1 LTTYKPQDFYV
12 GRHIQFVL
20 CFFFRT
26 TCGNTFYRTACGKVR
41 RHYLSEMNKI
51 KRIYHTVID
60 KLSFFVI
67 HLFYIDS
74 EVIKKNY
81 VCNCARVKAELDVTI
96 LV

>member
-1 LTTYKPQDFYV
+1 MWEDTFNLF
-12 GRHIQFVL
+12 FV
-20 CFFFRT
+20 FFCT
-26 TCGNTFYRTACGKVR
+26 TCGNTFCRTACGKVR

-51 KRIYHTVID
+51 NRIYHTVID

-74 EVIKKNY
+74 EVIKKNMY
-81 VCNCARVKAELDVTI
+81 ATA